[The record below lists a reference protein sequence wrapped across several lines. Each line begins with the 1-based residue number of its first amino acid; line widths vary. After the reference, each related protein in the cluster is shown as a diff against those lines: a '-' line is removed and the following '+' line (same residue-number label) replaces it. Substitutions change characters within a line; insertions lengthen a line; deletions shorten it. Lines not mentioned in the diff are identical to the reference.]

1 MINVQVDFRPAL
13 PSDEPFLFE
22 LYASTRQEEIAA
34 WGWEDAQRQAFL
46 SMQFNA
52 RQRQYSATAMN
63 ASHQIILCAGQPVGH
78 IWIDHRPAEI
88 VLVDIALLPDQR
100 GVGIGTALI
109 QRLQAEAA
117 QAGKPIRLHVLNTN
131 RASRLYSRLGFQ
143 VSREDEI
150 YAEMVWKPAIP

>member
-1 MINVQVDFRPAL
+1 MISVQVDFRPAL
-13 PSDEPFLFE
+13 PADEPFLFE
-22 LYASTRQEEIAA
+22 LYASTRLEEIAA

-52 RQRQYSATAMN
+52 RQRQYSAKAMN
-63 ASHQIILCAGQPVGH
+63 ASHQIILRAGQPVGH
-78 IWIDHRPAEI
+78 IWIDHRPGEFA
-88 VLVDIALLPDQR
+88 LMDIALLPEQR
-100 GVGIGTALI
+100 GAGIGTALI

-117 QAGKPIRLHVLNTN
+117 QAGMPICLHVLKTN

-150 YAEMVWKPAIP
+150 YAEMVWKPAIL